1 MNQKWLYYL
10 VFGAIA
16 AAVGFFMAKMDN
28 NAPAPA
34 QKNAGV
40 TPVTPSGAPS
50 VAVPAEADVPP
61 PWANSKSAQ
70 AEVRV
75 DGQPRSPSGVSEQP
89 AIAGAPRS
97 GAAQSKSDL
106 ADINKMQ
113 TELLAIVQSGNPD
126 TKKLAEVLHRLKQT
140 QGANVGGVNVDV
152 LINNLEKSQQLQDL
166 SVEMQKEAQKAG
178 GPDQKKMQENVE
190 RLKKIQAQMRT
201 DVMVPNAGAA
211 TPVR

>member
-16 AAVGFFMAKMDN
+16 VAAGFFIAKMDSN
-28 NAPAPA
+28 EPAPA
-34 QKNAGV
+34 KKNAGV
-40 TPVTPSGAPS
+40 TPAAAPGAQS
-50 VAVPAEADVPP
+50 AGATAEADVPP

-70 AEVRV
+70 MDVRV
-75 DGQPRSPSGVSEQP
+75 DGQPRSSSGVSEQQ
-89 AIAGAPRS
+89 ALAGAPRS
-97 GAAQSKSDL
+97 EAAQSKSDL

-113 TELLAIVQSGNPD
+113 DELLAIVQSGNPD

-166 SVEMQKEAQKAG
+166 SVEMQKEAQKPG

-201 DVMVPNAGAA
+201 DVMVPNAGGA